1 MSIKCSEVVNYN
13 ICLGYYRLITQL
25 FKEELDYIRNYKA
38 QINEYFKKVLNLQVN
53 IGSKLGKP
61 PEEFVN
67 ATWIDFSPILKLTQL
82 IPKIIQKQIENIKIF
97 LDEIDKIL
105 KTIDNFLA
113 EKSKMIKNLQQK
125 YDETNNDLVKKY
137 IEVEKI
143 KILFLNS
150 IDKTEDII
158 AKYYENKNKIEE
170 AKINKVSDN
179 ELKLLN
185 DKNKEFE
192 SQKKY
197 LINTTKKYENEYSN
211 IIDSSKK
218 YEDKFINIINE
229 CIKGIKNISCD
240 LNDKIKDINL
250 TFFTSIRESYKIP
263 LDLIDCN
270 LPNLKEI
277 DQKDIL
283 NKAIIK
289 CFNNESK
296 LVNIIPERYNL
307 KSLEFNKGIKE
318 RKDSVS
324 NKSRKNSMNNNGDSY
339 FSNKKSGFIKFE
351 DGFEEMS
358 YFEDDVFLY
367 TVRDMFN
374 NFDLINHNGVDI
386 DIEEEKNA
394 TKTFV
399 SKIIKNLLQKSN
411 DDYPEED
418 KKQLLKLLDKH
429 HNRVIF
435 LHKLND
441 YRANNKF
448 ELTEK
453 YYNILGELF
462 SYTLN
467 VSKTENDYHCIELV
481 IVLSK
486 TYYIVKDKNNKIYLL
501 NYIVDQ
507 QFFKSKDFWEAL
519 LSYSITKDVVRSNKR
534 DADKNESG
542 KKAKIKNDNIV
553 FSQLLSLIEN
563 MFDFGADEKLIKEI
577 IEPKIVFYKIEDQLK
592 SIIYELIV
600 NKFKEKEK
608 NKK

>member
-13 ICLGYYRLITQL
+13 ICLGYYRLTTQM
-25 FKEELDYIRNYKA
+25 FKEELDYIRSYKS
-38 QINEYFKKVLNLQVN
+38 QINDYFKKVLSLQVN

-61 PEEFVN
+61 PEEYAN
-67 ATWIDFSPILKLTQL
+67 ATWIDPSPILKLTQL
-82 IPKIIQKQIENIKIF
+82 IPKIIQKQIENIKTF
-97 LDEIDKIL
+97 LDEIDKML
-105 KTIDNFLA
+105 KTIDSFLS
-113 EKSKMIKNLQQK
+113 EKSKMIKSLQQK
-125 YDETNNDLVKKY
+125 YDEVNNDLVKKY

-150 IDKTEDII
+150 IDKTEDIL
-158 AKYYENKNKIEE
+158 AKYYDNKNKIEE
-170 AKINKVSDN
+170 AKINKASDN

-192 SQKKY
+192 SQKKN
-197 LINTTKKYENEYSN
+197 LINTTKKYENEYTK
-211 IIDSSKK
+211 IVDSSTK
-218 YEDKFINIINE
+218 YENKFINVINE

-240 LNDKIKDINL
+240 LNEKIKDMML
-250 TFFTSIRESYKIP
+250 TFFTSIRESFKTP
-263 LDLIDCN
+263 LDLLDSN
-270 LPNLKEI
+270 LPNLKEV
-277 DQKDIL
+277 DQKDEL

-307 KSLEFNKGIKE
+307 KSLESNRTVNE
-318 RKDSVS
+318 RKNSV
-324 NKSRKNSMNNNGDSY
+324 NIKSRKNSINNNDNSY
-339 FSNKKSGFIKFE
+339 FSNRKSGFIKFE

-358 YFEDDVFLY
+358 YFEDDVILY

-399 SKIIKNLLQKSN
+399 SKIIKSMLHNLN
-411 DDYPEED
+411 ADYPEED

-441 YRANNKF
+441 YRANNNF
-448 ELTEK
+448 ELAEK
-453 YYNILGELF
+453 DYKILGELF
-462 SYTLN
+462 THTLN
-467 VSKTENDYHCIELV
+467 VSKAENDYHCIELV

-486 TYYIVKDKNNKIYLL
+486 TYYIIKDKDNKVYLL
-501 NYIVDQ
+501 NSIVDQ
-507 QFFKSKDFWEAL
+507 KYFKTKDFWESL
-519 LSYSITKDVVRSNKR
+519 LLYSISKDVVRSNKR
-534 DADKNESG
+534 ETVKNESE
-542 KKAKIKNDNIV
+542 KKTKINNDNIV

-563 MFDFGADEKLIKEI
+563 MFDFGADEKLIREI
-577 IEPKIVFYKIEDQLK
+577 IEPKIIFYKIEDQLK
-592 SIIYELIV
+592 SIIYDLIG
-600 NKFKEKEK
+600 NKFKGKE
-608 NKK
+608 NI

>member
-13 ICLGYYRLITQL
+13 ICLGYYRLITQM
-25 FKEELDYIRNYKA
+25 FKEELEYIRNYKA
-38 QINEYFKKVLNLQVN
+38 QINDYFKKVLNLQVN

-61 PEEFVN
+61 PDEFAN

-82 IPKIIQKQIENIKIF
+82 IPKIIQKQIENIKNF
-97 LDEIDKIL
+97 LDEIDKML
-105 KTIDNFLA
+105 KTIDSFLS
-113 EKSKMIKNLQQK
+113 EKSKLIKNLQQK
-125 YDETNNDLVKKY
+125 YDETNNGLVKKY

-170 AKINKVSDN
+170 AKINKISDN

-185 DKNKEFE
+185 DKNKDFE

-197 LINTTKKYENEYSN
+197 LINATKKYENEYSN
-211 IIDSSKK
+211 IIDSSTK
-218 YEDKFINIINE
+218 YEDKFINVINE

-240 LNDKIKDINL
+240 LNDKIKEITL
-250 TFFTSIRESYKIP
+250 TFFTSIRESFKIP
-263 LDLIDCN
+263 LDLIDIN
-270 LPNLKEI
+270 IPNLKEI
-277 DQKDIL
+277 DQKDLL

-307 KSLEFNKGIKE
+307 KSLEINKSVKE
-318 RKDSVS
+318 RKDSVN
-324 NKSRKNSMNNNGDSY
+324 NKSRKNSMNNDNSY

-358 YFEDDVFLY
+358 YFEDDVILY
-367 TVRDMFN
+367 TVREMFN

-399 SKIIKNLLQKSN
+399 SKIIKNMLEKLN
-411 DDYPEED
+411 IDYPEED

-429 HNRVIF
+429 DNRVIF

-453 YYNILGELF
+453 EYNILGELF
-462 SYTLN
+462 SHTLN
-467 VSKTENDYHCIELV
+467 ASKTQNDYHCIELV

-486 TYYIVKDKNNKIYLL
+486 TYYIMKDKDNKIYLL
-501 NYIVDQ
+501 NSIVDQ
-507 QFFKSKDFWEAL
+507 KFFKTKDFWESL
-519 LSYSITKDVVRSNKR
+519 LLYSISKDVVRSNKR
-534 DADKNESG
+534 DDIKNESE
-542 KKAKIKNDNIV
+542 KKAKIKKDNIV

-563 MFDFGADEKLIKEI
+563 MFDFGGDEKLIREI
-577 IEPKIVFYKIEDQLK
+577 IEPKIIFYKIEDQLK
-592 SIIYELIV
+592 SIIYELIE
-600 NKFKEKEK
+600 NKFKGK
-608 NKK
+608 

>member
-13 ICLGYYRLITQL
+13 ICLGYYRLITQM
-25 FKEELDYIRNYKA
+25 FKEELEYIRNYKA
-38 QINEYFKKVLNLQVN
+38 QINDYFKKVLNLQVN

-61 PEEFVN
+61 PDEFAN

-82 IPKIIQKQIENIKIF
+82 IPKIIQKQIENIKNF
-97 LDEIDKIL
+97 LDEIDKML
-105 KTIDNFLA
+105 KTIDSFLS
-113 EKSKMIKNLQQK
+113 EKSKLIKNLQQK
-125 YDETNNDLVKKY
+125 YDETNNGLVKKY

-170 AKINKVSDN
+170 AKINKISDN

-185 DKNKEFE
+185 DKNKDFE

-197 LINTTKKYENEYSN
+197 LINATKKYENEYSN
-211 IIDSSKK
+211 IIDSSTK
-218 YEDKFINIINE
+218 YEDKFINVINE

-240 LNDKIKDINL
+240 LNDKIKEITL
-250 TFFTSIRESYKIP
+250 TFFTSIRESFKIP
-263 LDLIDCN
+263 LDLIDIN
-270 LPNLKEI
+270 IPQLKEI
-277 DQKDIL
+277 DQKDLL

-307 KSLEFNKGIKE
+307 KSLEINKSVKE
-318 RKDSVS
+318 RKDSVN
-324 NKSRKNSMNNNGDSY
+324 NKSRKNSMNNDNSY

-358 YFEDDVFLY
+358 YFEDDVILY
-367 TVRDMFN
+367 TVREMFN

-399 SKIIKNLLQKSN
+399 SKIIKNMLEKLN
-411 DDYPEED
+411 IDYPEED

-429 HNRVIF
+429 DNRVIF

-453 YYNILGELF
+453 EYNILGELF
-462 SYTLN
+462 SHTLN
-467 VSKTENDYHCIELV
+467 VSKTQNDYHCIELV

-486 TYYIVKDKNNKIYLL
+486 TYYIMKDKDNKIYLL
-501 NYIVDQ
+501 NSIVDQ
-507 QFFKSKDFWEAL
+507 KFFKTKDFWESL
-519 LSYSITKDVVRSNKR
+519 LLYSISKDVVRSNKR
-534 DADKNESG
+534 DDIKNESE
-542 KKAKIKNDNIV
+542 KKAKIKKDNIV

-563 MFDFGADEKLIKEI
+563 MFDFGGDEKLIREI
-577 IEPKIVFYKIEDQLK
+577 IEPKIIFYKIEDQLK
-592 SIIYELIV
+592 SIIYELIE
-600 NKFKEKEK
+600 NKFKGK
-608 NKK
+608 

>member
-13 ICLGYYRLITQL
+13 ICLGYYRLITQM
-25 FKEELDYIRNYKA
+25 FKEELEYIRNYKA
-38 QINEYFKKVLNLQVN
+38 QINDYFKKVLNLQVN

-61 PEEFVN
+61 PDEFAN

-82 IPKIIQKQIENIKIF
+82 IPKIIQKQIENIKNF
-97 LDEIDKIL
+97 LDEIDKML
-105 KTIDNFLA
+105 KTIDSFLS
-113 EKSKMIKNLQQK
+113 EKSKLIKNLQQK
-125 YDETNNDLVKKY
+125 YDETNNGLVKKY

-170 AKINKVSDN
+170 AKINKISDN

-185 DKNKEFE
+185 DKNKDFE

-197 LINTTKKYENEYSN
+197 LINATKKYENEYSN
-211 IIDSSKK
+211 IIDSSTK
-218 YEDKFINIINE
+218 YEDKFINVINE

-240 LNDKIKDINL
+240 LNDKIKEITL
-250 TFFTSIRESYKIP
+250 TFFTSIRESFKIP
-263 LDLIDCN
+263 LDLIDIN
-270 LPNLKEI
+270 IPQLKEI
-277 DQKDIL
+277 DQKDLL

-307 KSLEFNKGIKE
+307 KSLEINKSVKE
-318 RKDSVS
+318 RKDSVN
-324 NKSRKNSMNNNGDSY
+324 NKSRKNSMNNDNSY

-358 YFEDDVFLY
+358 YFEDDVILY
-367 TVRDMFN
+367 TVREMFN

-399 SKIIKNLLQKSN
+399 SKIIKNMLEKLN
-411 DDYPEED
+411 IDYPEED

-429 HNRVIF
+429 DNRVIF

-453 YYNILGELF
+453 EYNILGELF
-462 SYTLN
+462 SHTLN
-467 VSKTENDYHCIELV
+467 VSKTQNDYHCIELV

-486 TYYIVKDKNNKIYLL
+486 TYYIMKDKDNKIYLL
-501 NYIVDQ
+501 NSIVDQ
-507 QFFKSKDFWEAL
+507 KFFKTKDFWESL
-519 LSYSITKDVVRSNKR
+519 LLYSISKDVVRSNKR
-534 DADKNESG
+534 DDIKNESE

-563 MFDFGADEKLIKEI
+563 MFDFGGDEKLIREI
-577 IEPKIVFYKIEDQLK
+577 IEPKIIFYKIEDQLK
-592 SIIYELIV
+592 SIIYELIE
-600 NKFKEKEK
+600 NKFKGK
-608 NKK
+608 

>member
-13 ICLGYYRLITQL
+13 ICLGYYRLITQM
-25 FKEELDYIRNYKA
+25 FKEELEYIRNYKA
-38 QINEYFKKVLNLQVN
+38 QINDYFKKVLNLQVN

-61 PEEFVN
+61 PDEFAN

-82 IPKIIQKQIENIKIF
+82 IPKIIQKQIENIKNF
-97 LDEIDKIL
+97 LDEIDKML
-105 KTIDNFLA
+105 KTIDSFLS
-113 EKSKMIKNLQQK
+113 EKSKLIKNLQQK
-125 YDETNNDLVKKY
+125 YDETNNGLVKKY

-170 AKINKVSDN
+170 AKINKISDN

-185 DKNKEFE
+185 DKNKDFE

-197 LINTTKKYENEYSN
+197 LINATKKYENEYSN
-211 IIDSSKK
+211 IIDSSTK
-218 YEDKFINIINE
+218 YEDKFINVINE

-240 LNDKIKDINL
+240 LNDKIKEITL
-250 TFFTSIRESYKIP
+250 TFFTSIRESFKIP
-263 LDLIDCN
+263 LDLIDIN
-270 LPNLKEI
+270 IPQLKEI
-277 DQKDIL
+277 DQKDLL

-307 KSLEFNKGIKE
+307 KSLEINKSVKE
-318 RKDSVS
+318 RKDSVN
-324 NKSRKNSMNNNGDSY
+324 NKSRKNSMNNNDNSY

-358 YFEDDVFLY
+358 YFEDDVILY
-367 TVRDMFN
+367 TVREMFN

-399 SKIIKNLLQKSN
+399 SKIIKNMLEKLN
-411 DDYPEED
+411 IDYPEED

-429 HNRVIF
+429 DNRVIF

-453 YYNILGELF
+453 EYNILGELF
-462 SYTLN
+462 SHT
-467 VSKTENDYHCIELV
+467 
-481 IVLSK
+481 
-486 TYYIVKDKNNKIYLL
+486 
-501 NYIVDQ
+501 
-507 QFFKSKDFWEAL
+507 
-519 LSYSITKDVVRSNKR
+519 
-534 DADKNESG
+534 
-542 KKAKIKNDNIV
+542 
-553 FSQLLSLIEN
+553 
-563 MFDFGADEKLIKEI
+563 
-577 IEPKIVFYKIEDQLK
+577 
-592 SIIYELIV
+592 
-600 NKFKEKEK
+600 
-608 NKK
+608 

>member
-13 ICLGYYRLITQL
+13 ICLGYYRLITQM
-25 FKEELDYIRNYKA
+25 FKEELEYIRNYKA
-38 QINEYFKKVLNLQVN
+38 QINDYFKKVLNLQVN

-61 PEEFVN
+61 PDEFAN

-82 IPKIIQKQIENIKIF
+82 IPKIIQKQIENIKNF
-97 LDEIDKIL
+97 LDEIDKML
-105 KTIDNFLA
+105 KTIDSFLS
-113 EKSKMIKNLQQK
+113 EKSKLIKNLQQK
-125 YDETNNDLVKKY
+125 YDETNNGLVKKY

-170 AKINKVSDN
+170 AKINKISDN

-185 DKNKEFE
+185 DKNKDFE

-197 LINTTKKYENEYSN
+197 LINATKKYENEYSN
-211 IIDSSKK
+211 IIDSSTK
-218 YEDKFINIINE
+218 YEDKFINVINE

-240 LNDKIKDINL
+240 LNDKIKEITL
-250 TFFTSIRESYKIP
+250 TFFTSIRESFKIP
-263 LDLIDCN
+263 LDLIDIN
-270 LPNLKEI
+270 IPQLKEI
-277 DQKDIL
+277 DQKDLL

-307 KSLEFNKGIKE
+307 KSLEINKSVKE
-318 RKDSVS
+318 RKDSVN
-324 NKSRKNSMNNNGDSY
+324 NKSRKNSMNNDNSY

-358 YFEDDVFLY
+358 YFEDDVILY
-367 TVRDMFN
+367 TVREMFN

-399 SKIIKNLLQKSN
+399 SKIIKNMLEKLN
-411 DDYPEED
+411 IDYPEED

-429 HNRVIF
+429 DNRVIF

-441 YRANNKF
+441 YRANNKY

-453 YYNILGELF
+453 EYNILGELF
-462 SYTLN
+462 SHTLN
-467 VSKTENDYHCIELV
+467 VSKTQNDYHCIELV

-486 TYYIVKDKNNKIYLL
+486 TYYIMKDKDNKIYLL
-501 NYIVDQ
+501 NSIVDQ
-507 QFFKSKDFWEAL
+507 KFFKTKDFWESL
-519 LSYSITKDVVRSNKR
+519 LLYSISKDVVRSNKR
-534 DADKNESG
+534 DDIKNESE
-542 KKAKIKNDNIV
+542 KKAKIKKDNIV

-563 MFDFGADEKLIKEI
+563 MFDFGGDEKLIREI
-577 IEPKIVFYKIEDQLK
+577 IEPKIIFYKIEDQLK
-592 SIIYELIV
+592 SIIYELIE
-600 NKFKEKEK
+600 NKFKGK
-608 NKK
+608 

>member
-13 ICLGYYRLITQL
+13 ICLGYYRLITQM
-25 FKEELDYIRNYKA
+25 FKEELEYIRNYKA
-38 QINEYFKKVLNLQVN
+38 QINDYFKKVLNLQVN

-61 PEEFVN
+61 PDEFAN

-82 IPKIIQKQIENIKIF
+82 IPKIIQKQIENIKNF
-97 LDEIDKIL
+97 LDEIDKML
-105 KTIDNFLA
+105 KTIDSFLS
-113 EKSKMIKNLQQK
+113 EKSKLIKNLQQK
-125 YDETNNDLVKKY
+125 YDETNNGLVKKY

-170 AKINKVSDN
+170 AKINKISDN

-185 DKNKEFE
+185 DKNKDFE

-197 LINTTKKYENEYSN
+197 LINATKKYENEYSN
-211 IIDSSKK
+211 IIDSSTK
-218 YEDKFINIINE
+218 YEDKFINVINE

-240 LNDKIKDINL
+240 LNDKIKEITL
-250 TFFTSIRESYKIP
+250 TFFTSIRESFKIP
-263 LDLIDCN
+263 LDLIDIN
-270 LPNLKEI
+270 IPQLKEI
-277 DQKDIL
+277 DQKDLL

-307 KSLEFNKGIKE
+307 KSLEINKSVKE
-318 RKDSVS
+318 RKDSVN
-324 NKSRKNSMNNNGDSY
+324 NKSRKNSMNNDNSY

-358 YFEDDVFLY
+358 YFEDDVILY
-367 TVRDMFN
+367 TVREMFN

-399 SKIIKNLLQKSN
+399 SKIIKNMLQKLN
-411 DDYPEED
+411 IDYPEED

-429 HNRVIF
+429 DNRVIF

-453 YYNILGELF
+453 EYNILGELF
-462 SYTLN
+462 SHTLN
-467 VSKTENDYHCIELV
+467 VSKTQNDYHCIELV

-486 TYYIVKDKNNKIYLL
+486 TYYIMKDKDNKIYLL
-501 NYIVDQ
+501 NSIVDQ
-507 QFFKSKDFWEAL
+507 KFFKTKDFWESL
-519 LSYSITKDVVRSNKR
+519 LLYSISKDVVRSNKR
-534 DADKNESG
+534 DDIKNESE
-542 KKAKIKNDNIV
+542 KKAKIKKDNIV

-563 MFDFGADEKLIKEI
+563 MFDFGGDEKLIREI
-577 IEPKIVFYKIEDQLK
+577 IEPKIIFYKIEDQLK
-592 SIIYELIV
+592 SIIYELIE
-600 NKFKEKEK
+600 NKFKGK
-608 NKK
+608 

>member
-13 ICLGYYRLITQL
+13 ICLGYYRLITQM
-25 FKEELDYIRNYKA
+25 FKEELEYIRNYKA
-38 QINEYFKKVLNLQVN
+38 QINDYFKKVLNLQVN

-61 PEEFVN
+61 PDEFAN

-82 IPKIIQKQIENIKIF
+82 IPKIIQKQIENIKNF
-97 LDEIDKIL
+97 LDEIDKML
-105 KTIDNFLA
+105 KTIDSFLS
-113 EKSKMIKNLQQK
+113 EKSKLIKNLQQK
-125 YDETNNDLVKKY
+125 YDETNNGLVKKY

-170 AKINKVSDN
+170 AKINKISDN

-185 DKNKEFE
+185 DKNKDFE

-197 LINTTKKYENEYSN
+197 LINATKKYENEYSN
-211 IIDSSKK
+211 IIDSSTK
-218 YEDKFINIINE
+218 YEDKFINVINE

-240 LNDKIKDINL
+240 LNDKIKEITLN
-250 TFFTSIRESYKIP
+250 FFTSIRESFKIP
-263 LDLIDCN
+263 LDLIDIN
-270 LPNLKEI
+270 IPQLKEI
-277 DQKDIL
+277 DQKDLL

-307 KSLEFNKGIKE
+307 KSLEINKSVKE
-318 RKDSVS
+318 RKDSVN
-324 NKSRKNSMNNNGDSY
+324 NKSRKNSMNNDNSY

-358 YFEDDVFLY
+358 YFEDDVILY
-367 TVRDMFN
+367 TVREMFN

-399 SKIIKNLLQKSN
+399 SKIIKNMLEKLN
-411 DDYPEED
+411 IDYPEED

-429 HNRVIF
+429 DNRVIF

-453 YYNILGELF
+453 EYNILGELF
-462 SYTLN
+462 SHTLN
-467 VSKTENDYHCIELV
+467 VSKTQNDYHCIELV

-486 TYYIVKDKNNKIYLL
+486 TYYIMKDKDNKIYLL
-501 NYIVDQ
+501 NSIVDQ
-507 QFFKSKDFWEAL
+507 KFFKTKDFWESL
-519 LSYSITKDVVRSNKR
+519 LLYSISKDVVRSNKR
-534 DADKNESG
+534 DDIKNESE

-563 MFDFGADEKLIKEI
+563 MFDFGGDEKLIREI
-577 IEPKIVFYKIEDQLK
+577 IEPKIIFYKIEDQLK
-592 SIIYELIV
+592 SIIYELIE
-600 NKFKEKEK
+600 NKFKGK
-608 NKK
+608 

>member
-13 ICLGYYRLITQL
+13 ICLGYYRLITQM
-25 FKEELDYIRNYKA
+25 FKEELEYIRNYKA
-38 QINEYFKKVLNLQVN
+38 QINDYFKKVLNLQVN

-61 PEEFVN
+61 PDEFAN

-82 IPKIIQKQIENIKIF
+82 IPKIIQKQIENIKNF
-97 LDEIDKIL
+97 LDEIDKML
-105 KTIDNFLA
+105 KTIDSFLS
-113 EKSKMIKNLQQK
+113 EKSKLIKNLQQK
-125 YDETNNDLVKKY
+125 YDETNNGLVKKY

-170 AKINKVSDN
+170 AKINKISDN

-185 DKNKEFE
+185 DKNKDFE

-197 LINTTKKYENEYSN
+197 LINATKKYENEYSN
-211 IIDSSKK
+211 IIDSSTK
-218 YEDKFINIINE
+218 YEDKFINVINE

-240 LNDKIKDINL
+240 LNDKIKEITL
-250 TFFTSIRESYKIP
+250 TFFTSIRESFKIP
-263 LDLIDCN
+263 LDLIDIN
-270 LPNLKEI
+270 IPNLKEI
-277 DQKDIL
+277 DQKDLL

-307 KSLEFNKGIKE
+307 KSLEINKSVKE
-318 RKDSVS
+318 RKDSVN
-324 NKSRKNSMNNNGDSY
+324 NKSRKNSMNNDNSY

-358 YFEDDVFLY
+358 YFEDDVILY
-367 TVRDMFN
+367 TVREMFN

-399 SKIIKNLLQKSN
+399 SKIIKNMLEKLN
-411 DDYPEED
+411 IDYPEED

-429 HNRVIF
+429 DNRVIF

-453 YYNILGELF
+453 EYNILGELF
-462 SYTLN
+462 SHTLN
-467 VSKTENDYHCIELV
+467 VSKTQNDYHCIELV

-486 TYYIVKDKNNKIYLL
+486 TYYIMKDKDNKIYLL
-501 NYIVDQ
+501 NSIVDQ
-507 QFFKSKDFWEAL
+507 KFFKTKDFWESL
-519 LSYSITKDVVRSNKR
+519 LLYSISKDVVRSNKR
-534 DADKNESG
+534 DDIKNESE
-542 KKAKIKNDNIV
+542 KKVKIKNDNIV

-563 MFDFGADEKLIKEI
+563 MFDFGGDEKLIREI
-577 IEPKIVFYKIEDQLK
+577 IEPKIIFYKIEDQLK
-592 SIIYELIV
+592 SIIYELIE
-600 NKFKEKEK
+600 NKFKGK
-608 NKK
+608 

>member
-13 ICLGYYRLITQL
+13 ICLGYYRLITQM
-25 FKEELDYIRNYKA
+25 FKEELEYIRNYKA
-38 QINEYFKKVLNLQVN
+38 QINDYFKKVLNLQVN

-61 PEEFVN
+61 PDEFAN

-82 IPKIIQKQIENIKIF
+82 IPKIIQKQIENIKNF
-97 LDEIDKIL
+97 LDEIDKML
-105 KTIDNFLA
+105 KTIDSFLS
-113 EKSKMIKNLQQK
+113 EKSKLIKNLQQK
-125 YDETNNDLVKKY
+125 YDETNNGLVKKY

-170 AKINKVSDN
+170 AKINKISDN

-185 DKNKEFE
+185 DKNKDFE

-197 LINTTKKYENEYSN
+197 LINATKKYENEYSN
-211 IIDSSKK
+211 IIDSSTK
-218 YEDKFINIINE
+218 YEDKFINVINE

-240 LNDKIKDINL
+240 LNDKIKEITL
-250 TFFTSIRESYKIP
+250 TFFTSIRESFKIP
-263 LDLIDCN
+263 LDLIDIN
-270 LPNLKEI
+270 IPQLKEI
-277 DQKDIL
+277 DQKDLL

-307 KSLEFNKGIKE
+307 KSLEINKSVKE
-318 RKDSVS
+318 RKDSVN
-324 NKSRKNSMNNNGDSY
+324 NKSRKNSMNNDNSY

-358 YFEDDVFLY
+358 YFEDDVILY
-367 TVRDMFN
+367 TVREMFN

-399 SKIIKNLLQKSN
+399 SKIIKNMLEKLN
-411 DDYPEED
+411 IDYPEED

-429 HNRVIF
+429 DNRIIF

-453 YYNILGELF
+453 EYNILGELF
-462 SYTLN
+462 SHTLN
-467 VSKTENDYHCIELV
+467 VSKTQNDYHCIELV

-486 TYYIVKDKNNKIYLL
+486 TYYIMKDKDNKIYLL
-501 NYIVDQ
+501 NSIVDQ
-507 QFFKSKDFWEAL
+507 KFFKTKDFWESL
-519 LSYSITKDVVRSNKR
+519 LLYSISKDVVRSNKR
-534 DADKNESG
+534 DDIKNESE
-542 KKAKIKNDNIV
+542 KKAKIKKDNIV

-563 MFDFGADEKLIKEI
+563 MFDFGGDEKLIREI
-577 IEPKIVFYKIEDQLK
+577 IEPKIIFYKIEDQLK
-592 SIIYELIV
+592 SIIYELIE
-600 NKFKEKEK
+600 NKFKGK
-608 NKK
+608 

>member
-13 ICLGYYRLITQL
+13 ICLGYYRLITQM
-25 FKEELDYIRNYKA
+25 FKEELEYIRNYKA
-38 QINEYFKKVLNLQVN
+38 QINDYFKKVLNLQVN

-61 PEEFVN
+61 PDEFAN

-82 IPKIIQKQIENIKIF
+82 IPKIIQKQIENIKNF
-97 LDEIDKIL
+97 LDEIDKML
-105 KTIDNFLA
+105 KTIDSFLS
-113 EKSKMIKNLQQK
+113 EKSKLIKNLQQK
-125 YDETNNDLVKKY
+125 YDETNNGLVKKY

-170 AKINKVSDN
+170 AKINKISDN

-185 DKNKEFE
+185 DKNKDFE

-197 LINTTKKYENEYSN
+197 LINATKKYENEYSN
-211 IIDSSKK
+211 IIDSSTK
-218 YEDKFINIINE
+218 YEDKFINVINE

-240 LNDKIKDINL
+240 LNDKIKEITL
-250 TFFTSIRESYKIP
+250 TFFTSIRESFKIP
-263 LDLIDCN
+263 LDLIDIN
-270 LPNLKEI
+270 IPQLKEI
-277 DQKDIL
+277 DQKDLL

-307 KSLEFNKGIKE
+307 KSLEINKSVKE
-318 RKDSVS
+318 RKDSVN
-324 NKSRKNSMNNNGDSY
+324 NKSRKNSMNNDNSY

-358 YFEDDVFLY
+358 YFEDDVILY
-367 TVRDMFN
+367 TVREMFN

-399 SKIIKNLLQKSN
+399 SKIIKNMLEKLN
-411 DDYPEED
+411 IDYPEED
-418 KKQLLKLLDKH
+418 KKKLLKLLDKH
-429 HNRVIF
+429 DNRVIF

-453 YYNILGELF
+453 EYNILGELF
-462 SYTLN
+462 SHTLN
-467 VSKTENDYHCIELV
+467 VSKTQNDYHCIELV

-486 TYYIVKDKNNKIYLL
+486 TYYIMKDKDNKIYLL
-501 NYIVDQ
+501 NSIVDQ
-507 QFFKSKDFWEAL
+507 KFFKTKDFWESL
-519 LSYSITKDVVRSNKR
+519 LLYSISKDVVRSNKR
-534 DADKNESG
+534 DDIKNESE

-563 MFDFGADEKLIKEI
+563 MFDFGGDEKLIREI
-577 IEPKIVFYKIEDQLK
+577 IEPKIIFYKIEDQLK
-592 SIIYELIV
+592 SIIYELIE
-600 NKFKEKEK
+600 NKFKGK
-608 NKK
+608 

>member
-13 ICLGYYRLITQL
+13 ICLGYYRLITQM
-25 FKEELDYIRNYKA
+25 FKEELEYIRNYKA
-38 QINEYFKKVLNLQVN
+38 QINDYFKKVLNLQVN

-61 PEEFVN
+61 PDEFAN

-82 IPKIIQKQIENIKIF
+82 IPKIIQKQIENIKNF
-97 LDEIDKIL
+97 LDEIDKML
-105 KTIDNFLA
+105 KTIDSFLS
-113 EKSKMIKNLQQK
+113 EKSKLIKNLQQK
-125 YDETNNDLVKKY
+125 YDETNNGLVKKY

-170 AKINKVSDN
+170 AKINKISDN

-185 DKNKEFE
+185 DKNKDFE

-197 LINTTKKYENEYSN
+197 LINATKKYENEYSN
-211 IIDSSKK
+211 IIDSSTK
-218 YEDKFINIINE
+218 YEDKFINVINE

-240 LNDKIKDINL
+240 LNDKIKEITL
-250 TFFTSIRESYKIP
+250 TFFTSIRESFKIP
-263 LDLIDCN
+263 LDLIDIN
-270 LPNLKEI
+270 IPQLKEI
-277 DQKDIL
+277 DQKDLL

-307 KSLEFNKGIKE
+307 KSLEINKSVKE
-318 RKDSVS
+318 RKDSVN
-324 NKSRKNSMNNNGDSY
+324 NKSRKNSMNNDNSY

-358 YFEDDVFLY
+358 YFEDDVILY
-367 TVRDMFN
+367 TVREMFN

-399 SKIIKNLLQKSN
+399 SKIIKNMLEKLN
-411 DDYPEED
+411 IDYPEED

-429 HNRVIF
+429 DNRVIF

-453 YYNILGELF
+453 EYNILGELF
-462 SYTLN
+462 SHTLN
-467 VSKTENDYHCIELV
+467 VSKTQNDYHCIELV

-486 TYYIVKDKNNKIYLL
+486 TYYIMKDKDNKIYLL
-501 NYIVDQ
+501 NSIVDQ
-507 QFFKSKDFWEAL
+507 KFFKTKDFWESL
-519 LSYSITKDVVRSNKR
+519 LLYSISKDVVRSNKR
-534 DADKNESG
+534 DDIKNESE
-542 KKAKIKNDNIV
+542 KKVKIKNDNIV

-563 MFDFGADEKLIKEI
+563 MFDFGGDEKLIREI
-577 IEPKIVFYKIEDQLK
+577 IEPKIIFYKIEDQLK
-592 SIIYELIV
+592 SIIYELIE
-600 NKFKEKEK
+600 NKFKGK
-608 NKK
+608 

>member
-13 ICLGYYRLITQL
+13 ICLGYYRLITQM
-25 FKEELDYIRNYKA
+25 FKEELDYIRIYKS
-38 QINEYFKKVLNLQVN
+38 QMNDYFKKVLNLQVN

-61 PEEFVN
+61 PDEFAN
-67 ATWIDFSPILKLTQL
+67 ATWIDFSPIIKLTQL
-82 IPKIIQKQIENIKIF
+82 IPKIIQKQIENIKTF
-97 LDEIDKIL
+97 LDEIDKML
-105 KTIDNFLA
+105 KTIDNFLS
-113 EKSKMIKNLQQK
+113 EKSKLIKSLQQK
-125 YDETNNDLVKKY
+125 YDETNNGLVKKY

-158 AKYYENKNKIEE
+158 ARYYENKNKIEE

-179 ELKLLN
+179 ELKILN

-197 LINTTKKYENEYSN
+197 LINATKKYENEYNN
-211 IIDSSKK
+211 IIDSSTK
-218 YEDKFINIINE
+218 YEDKFINVVNE

-240 LNDKIKDINL
+240 LNDKIKEITL
-250 TFFTSIRESYKIP
+250 TFFTSIRESFKIP
-263 LDLIDCN
+263 LELIDIN
-270 LPNLKEI
+270 LPNLKESN
-277 DQKDIL
+277 QKDLL
-283 NKAIIK
+283 NKVIIK
-289 CFNNESK
+289 GFNNESK

-307 KSLEFNKGIKE
+307 KSLEINKNFKE
-318 RKDSVS
+318 RKDSVN
-324 NKSRKNSMNNNGDSY
+324 NKSRKNSMNNNDNSY

-358 YFEDDVFLY
+358 YFDDDVFLY
-367 TVRDMFN
+367 TVREMFN

-399 SKIIKNLLQKSN
+399 SKIIKNMLQKLN
-411 DDYPEED
+411 IDYPEED

-441 YRANNKF
+441 YRAHNKF

-453 YYNILGELF
+453 DYNILGELF
-462 SYTLN
+462 SHTLN
-467 VSKTENDYHCIELV
+467 ISKTENDYHCIELV

-486 TYYIVKDKNNKIYLL
+486 TYYIMKDKDNKIYLL
-501 NYIVDQ
+501 NCIVDQ
-507 QFFKSKDFWEAL
+507 KFFKTKEFWESL
-519 LSYSITKDVVRSNKR
+519 LLYSISKDVVRSNKR
-534 DADKNESG
+534 EAVKNESE
-542 KKAKIKNDNIV
+542 KKTKIKNDNIV

-563 MFDFGADEKLIKEI
+563 MCDFGGDEKLIREI
-577 IEPKIVFYKIEDQLK
+577 IEPKIIFYKIEDQLK
-592 SIIYELIV
+592 SIIYELIE
-600 NKFKEKEK
+600 NKFKGKDN

>member
-13 ICLGYYRLITQL
+13 ICLGYYRLITQM
-25 FKEELDYIRNYKA
+25 FKEELDYIRSYKTH
-38 QINEYFKKVLNLQVN
+38 INDYFKKVLNLQVN

-61 PEEFVN
+61 PDEFAN
-67 ATWIDFSPILKLTQL
+67 ATWIDFSPIIKLTQL
-82 IPKIIQKQIENIKIF
+82 IPKIIQKQIENIKTF
-97 LDEIDKIL
+97 LDEIDKML
-105 KTIDNFLA
+105 KTVDNFLS
-113 EKSKMIKNLQQK
+113 EKTKLIKSLQQK
-125 YDETNNDLVKKY
+125 YDETNNGLVKKY

-158 AKYYENKNKIEE
+158 ARYYENKNKIEE

-179 ELKLLN
+179 ELKILN

-197 LINTTKKYENEYSN
+197 LINATKKYENEYNN
-211 IIDSSKK
+211 IIDSSTK
-218 YEDKFINIINE
+218 YEDKFINVVNE

-240 LNDKIKDINL
+240 LNDKIKEITL
-250 TFFTSIRESYKIP
+250 TFFTSIRESFKIP
-263 LDLIDCN
+263 LELIDIN
-270 LPNLKEI
+270 LPNLKESN
-277 DQKDIL
+277 QKDLL

-289 CFNNESK
+289 CFNNESN

-307 KSLEFNKGIKE
+307 KSLEINKNIKE
-318 RKDSVS
+318 RKESVN
-324 NKSRKNSMNNNGDSY
+324 NKSRKNSMNNNDNSY

-358 YFEDDVFLY
+358 YFDDDVFLY
-367 TVRDMFN
+367 TVREMFN

-399 SKIIKNLLQKSN
+399 SKIIKNMLQKLN
-411 DDYPEED
+411 IDYPEED

-453 YYNILGELF
+453 DYNILGELF
-462 SYTLN
+462 SHTLN
-467 VSKTENDYHCIELV
+467 ISKTENDYHCIELV

-486 TYYIVKDKNNKIYLL
+486 TYYIMKVKDNKIYLL
-501 NYIVDQ
+501 NCIVDQ
-507 QFFKSKDFWEAL
+507 KFFKTKEFWESL
-519 LSYSITKDVVRSNKR
+519 LLYSISKDVVRSNKR
-534 DADKNESG
+534 EAVKNESE
-542 KKAKIKNDNIV
+542 KKTKIKNDNIV

-563 MFDFGADEKLIKEI
+563 MCDFGGDEKLIREI
-577 IEPKIVFYKIEDQLK
+577 IEPKIIFYKIEDQLK
-592 SIIYELIV
+592 SIIYELIE
-600 NKFKEKEK
+600 NKFKGKEN

>member
-13 ICLGYYRLITQL
+13 ICLGYYRLITQM
-25 FKEELDYIRNYKA
+25 FKEELEYIRNYKA
-38 QINEYFKKVLNLQVN
+38 QINDYFKKVLNLQVN

-61 PEEFVN
+61 PDEFAN

-82 IPKIIQKQIENIKIF
+82 IPKIIQKQIENIKNF
-97 LDEIDKIL
+97 LDEIDKML
-105 KTIDNFLA
+105 KTIDSFLS
-113 EKSKMIKNLQQK
+113 EKSKLIKNLQQK
-125 YDETNNDLVKKY
+125 YDETNNGLVKKY

-170 AKINKVSDN
+170 AKINKISDN

-185 DKNKEFE
+185 EKNKDFE

-197 LINTTKKYENEYSN
+197 LINATKKYENEYSN
-211 IIDSSKK
+211 IIDSSTK
-218 YEDKFINIINE
+218 YEDKFINVINE

-240 LNDKIKDINL
+240 LNDKIKEITL
-250 TFFTSIRESYKIP
+250 TFFTSIRESFKIP
-263 LDLIDCN
+263 LDLIDIN
-270 LPNLKEI
+270 IPQLKEI
-277 DQKDIL
+277 DQKDLL

-307 KSLEFNKGIKE
+307 KSLEINKSVKE
-318 RKDSVS
+318 RKDSVN
-324 NKSRKNSMNNNGDSY
+324 NKSRKNSMNNDNSY

-358 YFEDDVFLY
+358 YFEDDVILY
-367 TVRDMFN
+367 TVREMFN

-399 SKIIKNLLQKSN
+399 SKIIKNMLEKLN
-411 DDYPEED
+411 IDYPEED

-429 HNRVIF
+429 DNRVIF

-453 YYNILGELF
+453 EYNILGELF
-462 SYTLN
+462 SHTLN
-467 VSKTENDYHCIELV
+467 VSKTQNDYHCIELV

-486 TYYIVKDKNNKIYLL
+486 TYYIMKDKDNKIYLL
-501 NYIVDQ
+501 NSIVDQ
-507 QFFKSKDFWEAL
+507 KFFKTKDFWESL
-519 LSYSITKDVVRSNKR
+519 LLYSISKDVVRSNKR
-534 DADKNESG
+534 DDIKNESE
-542 KKAKIKNDNIV
+542 KKAKIKKDNIV

-563 MFDFGADEKLIKEI
+563 MFDFGGDEKLIREI
-577 IEPKIVFYKIEDQLK
+577 IEPKIIFYKIEDQLK
-592 SIIYELIV
+592 SIIYELIE
-600 NKFKEKEK
+600 NKFKGK
-608 NKK
+608 

>member
-13 ICLGYYRLITQL
+13 ICLGYYRLITQM
-25 FKEELDYIRNYKA
+25 FKEELDYIRNYKG
-38 QINEYFKKVLNLQVN
+38 QINEYFKKVLNLQVS

-61 PEEFVN
+61 PDEFAK

-82 IPKIIQKQIENIKIF
+82 IPKIIQKQIENIKNF
-97 LDEIDKIL
+97 LDEIDRML
-105 KTIDNFLA
+105 RVIDNFLS
-113 EKSKMIKNLQQK
+113 EKSKLIKNLQQK
-125 YDETNNDLVKKY
+125 YDETNNELVKKY
-137 IEVEKI
+137 IEAEKI

-150 IDKTEDII
+150 IEKTEDVI

-185 DKNKEFE
+185 DKKKEFE

-211 IIDSSKK
+211 IIDSSTKC
-218 YEDKFINIINE
+218 EDKFINIINE

-240 LNDKIKDINL
+240 LNDKIKEITL
-250 TFFTSIRESYKIP
+250 TFFTSIRESFKIP
-263 LDLIDCN
+263 LDLIDN
-270 LPNLKEI
+270 TLPNLKEI
-277 DQKDIL
+277 DQKELL

-307 KSLEFNKGIKE
+307 KSLETNENNKK
-318 RKDSVS
+318 RKDSVN
-324 NKSRKNSMNNNGDSY
+324 NKSRKNSMNNNDNSY

-351 DGFEEMS
+351 DGFEQMS
-358 YFEDDVFLY
+358 YFEDDVILY
-367 TVRDMFN
+367 TVREMFN

-399 SKIIKNLLQKSN
+399 SKIIKNMLQKLN
-411 DDYPEED
+411 IDYPEED

-453 YYNILGELF
+453 DYKILGELL
-462 SYTLN
+462 SHALN
-467 VSKTENDYHCIELV
+467 VSKLENDYHCIELV

-486 TYYIVKDKNNKIYLL
+486 TYYMKKDKDNKIYLL
-501 NYIVDQ
+501 NCIIDQ
-507 QFFKSKDFWEAL
+507 KFFKTKDFWESL
-519 LSYSITKDVVRSNKR
+519 LLYSISKDVVKSNKR
-534 DADKNESG
+534 DEIKKENE
-542 KKAKIKNDNIV
+542 KKAKINNDNIV
-553 FSQLLSLIEN
+553 FSQILSLIEN
-563 MFDFGADEKLIKEI
+563 MFDFGGDEKLIREI
-577 IEPKIVFYKIEDQLK
+577 IEPKIIFYKIEDQLK
-592 SIIYELIV
+592 SIIYELID